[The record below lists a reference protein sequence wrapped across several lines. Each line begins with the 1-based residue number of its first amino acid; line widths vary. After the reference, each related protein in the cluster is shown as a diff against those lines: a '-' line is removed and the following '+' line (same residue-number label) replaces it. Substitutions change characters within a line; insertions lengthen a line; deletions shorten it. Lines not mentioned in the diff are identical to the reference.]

1 MKSIIGLARDLAAGR
16 TTSRALV
23 EAALARIA
31 DPKGEG
37 KTTFLKVYR
46 EAALAAADASDA
58 LRRVGVVPS
67 PLAGIPV
74 SIKDLAD
81 VAGET
86 TLAGSVAMKGQ
97 PPAAA
102 DAPVVARLRAA
113 GAVIVGRTNMTEFAM
128 GGLGLNPHYGTPRN
142 PWDRATGRMPGGSS
156 SGAAVS
162 VADGMVAAALGTDT
176 AGSVRIPAAFCGIA
190 GFKPTARRVPI
201 DGILPLATS
210 LDSVGPLAPT
220 VTCCA
225 LVDSVFAG
233 EAPFVPAP
241 MPLAGLRLAV
251 PQTLVLDD
259 LDPEVAAAFGAALSK
274 LSAAGARIT
283 EIPFAELAELAHI
296 NRQGGLSVAEA
307 FAWHRRHL
315 EAVGSQ
321 YDPVIATRIAR
332 GVEIGAADYIDVLNA
347 RARLIARGD
356 AITSEFDAVVMPTLS
371 IVAPRIDS
379 VTSPEVWFK
388 YNATIIRNTFVSNFF
403 DRCAITVP
411 CHKPG
416 DAPVGFNMMGETMGD
431 RRLVSVALAVEAVL
445 YPDPSSHRDNLN

>member
-1 MKSIIGLARDLAAGR
+1 MKSLIGLARDLAHGR

-23 EAALARIA
+23 EAALARID

-37 KTTFLKVYR
+37 KTAFTKVYR
-46 EAALAAADASDA
+46 DAALAAADASDS
-58 LRRVGVVPS
+58 LRKAGVVAS

-86 TLAGSVAMKGQ
+86 TLAGSVALKGQ

-113 GAVIVGRTNMTEFAM
+113 GAVIIGRTNMTEFAM

-142 PWDRATGRMPGGSS
+142 PWDRATGRIPGGSS

-162 VADGMVAAALGTDT
+162 VTDGMAAAALGTDT
-176 AGSVRIPAAFCGIA
+176 AGSVRIPSAFCGLV

-201 DGILPLATS
+201 DGILPLAVS
-210 LDSVGPLAPT
+210 LDSVGPLAAT

-233 EAPFVPAP
+233 EPPFAPAP

-259 LDPEVAAAFGAALSK
+259 LDPEVAAAFSTALSK
-274 LSAAGARIT
+274 LSAAGARIS

-296 NRQGGLSVAEA
+296 NRQGGITAAEA
-307 FAWHRRHL
+307 YAWHRRHL
-315 EAVGSQ
+315 EAVGGQ
-321 YDPVIATRIAR
+321 YDPIIAGRMRR
-332 GVEIGAADYIDVLNA
+332 GADISAADYIDLQHTRTA
-347 RARLIARGD
+347 MIERGAAVTADYD
-356 AITSEFDAVVMPTLS
+356 ALVMPTLP
-371 IVAPRIDS
+371 IVARPIAS
-379 VTSPEVWFK
+379 VTDVDTWLK
-388 YNATIIRNTFVSNFF
+388 LNATIIRNTYVANFF

-416 DAPVGFNMMGETMGD
+416 EAPVGFNIMGETGGD
-431 RRLVSVALAVEAVL
+431 RRLLSIALAVEAVL
-445 YPDPSSHRDNLN
+445 CPDPSSHRDEMI